1 MNKFNVN
8 EEQRNLLGKFI
19 RKKRLDLELSQ
30 GQLAFKTGIN
40 NADIHRLEKGDKKKI
55 NPYYLKKVAEVLKLD
70 YKKLYKMVDY
80 LEKEMPLELSSN
92 IKKIEMVKTPMYG
105 TSNTGLGDYDLIDP
119 LEKNF
124 LLPLEDYREG
134 RFTVKVEEDSMTG
147 AGEKSIPF
155 GTIALVDP
163 IVFNNI
169 EELLGKVCIFT
180 YNAFTCI
187 KELEID
193 EKKRILLVSFNPN
206 IPDITVLNEDEL
218 KLEGRIIKTYLEQ
231 KW

>member
-1 MNKFNVN
+1 MDKFNVN
-8 EEQRNLLGKFI
+8 EEERNLLGKFI
-19 RKKRLDLELSQ
+19 RKKRLELELSQ

-55 NPYYLKKVAEVLKLD
+55 NPYYLKKVAEALKLD
-70 YKKLYKMVDY
+70 YKKLYKMIDY
-80 LEKEMPLELSSN
+80 LEKDTPLELISN
-92 IKKIEMVKTPMYG
+92 IKKNEIVKIPMYG

-119 LEKNF
+119 LEKEF
-124 LLPLEDYREG
+124 LIPLEDYKEG
-134 RFTVKVEEDSMTG
+134 RFTVKVEEDSMNG
-147 AGEKSIPF
+147 IGEKSIPF
-155 GTIALVDP
+155 GAIALVEP
-163 IVFNNI
+163 MVFSNI

-187 KELEID
+187 KKIEID

-206 IPDITVLNEDEL
+206 IPDIIIFNKNKL
-218 KLEGRIIKTYLEQ
+218 KLEGRIVKTYLEQ